1 MKKRTVNENINPA
14 ETSEQEVR
22 QENKFCKLLGKLDFR
37 KKKSAEESGEVQA
50 EKEISEAGS
59 PAQSDNVVCDASVN
73 GEQSG
78 DVDASGVECDGEG
91 AVLSDKDMRLMRFK
105 AGCKKALLVTGK
117 FFSKYRYFFAK
128 VGVSVITLA
137 LAIILLFF
145 VLRLIPGDIVE
156 LYAIK
161 LQQQQGITFDRA
173 YELAAQLLNYD
184 PNENVMEAFIRYIGG
199 LFRGELGE
207 SYLETGVSA
216 NTLIATRMPWT
227 LFISS
232 VSLFISFFIGTAV
245 GGFVAHRR
253 KGIADKA
260 ASTYIAISGS
270 IPDYLIAL
278 ILVIVF
284 AYQLKWFPAQNNYD
298 AFTVTP
304 GFNLPFIGSVLY
316 YAFLPILSYTIVQTG
331 NWILHMRGSCIGVL
345 GEDYILAARARG
357 LSERTIRRKYM
368 KKNALL
374 PLITMF
380 GVSFGALFGGAT
392 LMESIFNYP
401 GIGLEISNRIV
412 NKDYMVVQGLIF
424 FSAAMVILVNL
435 IVDLI
440 YPLVDPRV
448 RKG

>member
-1 MKKRTVNENINPA
+1 
-14 ETSEQEVR
+14 
-22 QENKFCKLLGKLDFR
+22 
-37 KKKSAEESGEVQA
+37 
-50 EKEISEAGS
+50 
-59 PAQSDNVVCDASVN
+59 
-73 GEQSG
+73 
-78 DVDASGVECDGEG
+78 
-91 AVLSDKDMRLMRFK
+91 MRFK

>member
-1 MKKRTVNENINPA
+1 MRRISP
-14 ETSEQEVR
+14 
-22 QENKFCKLLGKLDFR
+22 
-37 KKKSAEESGEVQA
+37 SAERSGGTALQNT
-50 EKEISEAGS
+50 K
-59 PAQSDNVVCDASVN
+59 
-73 GEQSG
+73 
-78 DVDASGVECDGEG
+78 
-91 AVLSDKDMRLMRFK
+91 L
-105 AGCKKALLVTGK
+105 KKGLLLVGR
-117 FFSKYRYFFAK
+117 FLSKYRYFFAK
-128 VGVSVITLA
+128 IGISLLTLA

-145 VLRLIPGDIVE
+145 ILRMIPGDIVE
-156 LYAIK
+156 LYALK

-173 YELAAQLLNYD
+173 YELAAQMLNFD
-184 PNENVMEAFIRYIGG
+184 PNENVLDAFVRYIGG

-216 NTLIATRMPWT
+216 NSLIATRLPWT

-232 VSLFISFFIGTAV
+232 VSLFISFIFGTLI
-245 GGFVAHRR
+245 GGFVAQKR
-253 KGIADKA
+253 KGVADKA
-260 ASTYIAISGS
+260 ASSFIAISGS
-270 IPDYLIAL
+270 VPDYLIAL

-284 AYQLKWFPAQNNYD
+284 SYQLGWFPAQNNYD
-298 AFTVTP
+298 AFSVTP

-380 GVSFGALFGGAT
+380 GVSFGALFGGAV

-401 GIGLEISNRIV
+401 GLGLEISNRIIS
-412 NKDYMVVQGLIF
+412 KDYMVVQGLIF
-424 FSAAMVILVNL
+424 FSAAMVIFVNL

-440 YPLVDPRV
+440 YPLIDPRV
-448 RKG
+448 RRG